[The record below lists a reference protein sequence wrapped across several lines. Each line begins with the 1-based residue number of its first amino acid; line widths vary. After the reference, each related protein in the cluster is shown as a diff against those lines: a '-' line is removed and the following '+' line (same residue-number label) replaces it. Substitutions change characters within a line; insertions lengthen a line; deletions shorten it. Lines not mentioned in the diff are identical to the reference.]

1 MRTTRPYILL
11 ITDSLA
17 FPRRE
22 PEVVRYEETYIS
34 LLKAEF
40 PDYDFIH
47 VGRGGGTIVDLYKHT
62 SYFHAT
68 VEPALVLMQCGIVDC
83 APRTLTVVEQQIIT
97 RLPILGTFIGA
108 MVKRYAKHLR
118 RWRGIT
124 YTPLSTFIE
133 YIKRFESLY
142 NDVYWIG
149 ILPAVPE
156 YEAHINGIAKKIN
169 QYNDALRQYQFIST
183 DEFVVDDIMTDF
195 HHLNRSGH
203 RKMFKKLAD
212 LVRAQLAGNHVCSE
226 ESSLLRAKEAQVTH
240 NTEA

>member
-1 MRTTRPYILL
+1 MRTTRPYVLL
-11 ITDSLA
+11 ISDSLA
-17 FPRRE
+17 FPRAE
-22 PEVVRYEETYIS
+22 PEVVRYEDTYIA

-62 SYFHAT
+62 TYFHAT

-83 APRTLTVVEQQIIT
+83 APRALTVVEQQIIT
-97 RLPILGTFIGA
+97 RLPLLGSFIGT
-108 MVKRYAKHLR
+108 MVKRHAKRLR
-118 RWRGIT
+118 RWRRIT
-124 YTPLSTFIE
+124 YTPLPAFTD

-142 NDVYWIG
+142 KNVHWIG

-156 YEAHINGIAKKIN
+156 YEALINGIAEKIN
-169 QYNDALRQYQFIST
+169 QYNDVLRQYRFIST
-183 DEFVVDDIMTDF
+183 DDFVSDDIMTDF

-203 RKMFKKLAD
+203 QKMFIKLTD
-212 LVRAQLAGNHVCSE
+212 LVRAQLVSNN
-226 ESSLLRAKEAQVTH
+226 ESPGGCSLLRDEIPVTQ